1 MKLHSA
7 VVAGTLFFAASAS
20 AGNAVSDNHPEDAY
34 PNTAPPLTSPGPHAG
49 LIEQVQE
56 KLHGL
61 DFDPGP
67 VNGAWTSKTQAAL
80 AQFQLSDLLPASGAL
95 DAATLRALGVT
106 AGVPAD

>member
-7 VVAGTLFFAASAS
+7 VAAGALFFAASAS

-34 PNTAPPLTSPGPHAG
+34 PNAAPPLTSPGPYAG

-80 AQFQLSDLLPASGAL
+80 AQFQLSDLLPASGML
-95 DAATLRALGVT
+95 DERTLRELGVQ
-106 AGVPAD
+106 PAEPD